1 MHGNAAGGTDGVTL
15 PRMGIFALL
24 ACGMF
29 TTVGLF
35 SPGLVLPQIERAF
48 AGTPHVVL
56 MTELV
61 GTLAGFAFALGAPIA
76 GALIARFG
84 CRAVFLPALLLFAAA
99 GAAPAILDSLW
110 AILAARVVLGLALS
124 AIFTG
129 SLAGLGALRS
139 DIRMGMF
146 GWFSV
151 VGGATAILLFP
162 LIGVIGHHG
171 WRLAFLVNLLALPVL
186 LPVLMLPRWLGVAA
200 PRDPAVAQTGQVRSG
215 LIGPAMAFLLLI
227 AALAGMGML
236 IGPIYAPL
244 YLAQLGITDTKLL
257 AVPVTIGSVAAVAA
271 SACYGRAHRAMGL
284 YGVWAVSMLAMGAG
298 LAIAGTSTS
307 MPIFTAG
314 VVVSGAMV
322 AIMAPNVSATAMA
335 ISPPHL
341 SAQAIGLA
349 NGVMFGAQLAF
360 PFIAAWMRGVA
371 GLSGLFIL
379 FGLVLLAIGAGLGV
393 RALLGRGGAAY
404 DNQERQA

>member
-1 MHGNAAGGTDGVTL
+1 MHGNAAGEADGVIL
-15 PRMGIFALL
+15 PRIGIFALL

-48 AGTPHVVL
+48 AGTPHVAL

-61 GTLAGFAFALGAPIA
+61 GTLAGFAFALGAPVA
-76 GALIARFG
+76 GGLIARFG
-84 CRAVFLPALLLFAAA
+84 CRAVLLPALLLFAIA
-99 GAAPAILDSLW
+99 GAAPALLDSLW

-129 SLAGLGALRS
+129 ALTGLGALRS
-139 DIRMGMF
+139 DIRMSMF

-162 LIGVIGHHG
+162 LIGTIGHYG
-171 WRLAFLVNLLALPVL
+171 WRPAFLVNLLALPVL
-186 LPVLMLPRWLGVAA
+186 LPVLTLPRSLGMAT
-200 PRDPAVAQTGQVRSG
+200 PRDPAAAHAGQATGR

-244 YLAQLGITDTKLL
+244 YLTGLGIADTRLL
-257 AVPVTIGSVAAVAA
+257 AVPATIGSIAAVAA
-271 SACYGRAHRAMGL
+271 SACYGRAHRMIGIH
-284 YGVWAVSMLAMGAG
+284 GVWAVSMLVMGAG
-298 LAIAGTSTS
+298 LVIAGTSTT
-307 MPIFTAG
+307 MPILTIG
-314 VVVSGAMV
+314 VVVSSAMV

-335 ISPPHL
+335 VSPPHL
-341 SAQAIGLA
+341 GAQAIGLA

-360 PFIAAWMRGVA
+360 PFIAAWVRGMA
-371 GLSGLFIL
+371 GLSGVFIL
-379 FGLVLLAIGAGLGV
+379 FGLVLLAIGAGMGA
-393 RALLGRGGAAY
+393 RALLGRRPGIA
-404 DNQERQA
+404 

>member
-1 MHGNAAGGTDGVTL
+1 MHGSATGEADGVIL
-15 PRMGIFALL
+15 PKIAIVALL

-35 SPGLVLPQIERAF
+35 SPGLILPQIERHF
-48 AGTPHVVL
+48 AGTPHVTL
-56 MTELV
+56 LTELV

-76 GALIARFG
+76 GGLIARFG
-84 CRAVFLPALLLFAAA
+84 CRAVLLPALTLFATA
-99 GAAPAILDSLW
+99 GAAPVLLDSLW

-129 SLAGLGALRS
+129 SLAGLGALRA
-139 DIRMGMF
+139 DVRMGMF

-162 LIGVIGHHG
+162 LIGVIGHYG
-171 WRLAFLVNLLALPVL
+171 WRPAFLVNLLALPVL

-200 PRDPAVAQTGQVRSG
+200 PRDAAAVRSGPASGG

-227 AALAGMGML
+227 GALAGMSML

-244 YLAQLGITDTKLL
+244 FLSSLGITDTQTL
-257 AVPVTIGSVAAVAA
+257 AIPATIGSIAAVAA
-271 SACYGRAHRAMGL
+271 SACYGQAHRALGL

-298 LAIAGTSTS
+298 LLIAGTSTT
-307 MPIFTAG
+307 MPVFTIG
-314 VVVSGAMV
+314 VVISSATV
-322 AIMAPNVSATAMA
+322 ALMAPNVSATAIA

-341 SAQAIGLA
+341 GAQAIGLA

-360 PFIAAWMRGVA
+360 PFIAAWVRAIA
-371 GLSGLFIL
+371 GLSGLFML
-379 FGLVLLAIGAGLGV
+379 FGLVMLAIGAGTGL
-393 RALLGRGGAAY
+393 RAMAVARDRVA
-404 DNQERQA
+404 R